1 MKEYF
6 RGLRHGLAL
15 AYAKGPSPFQVLDAA
30 MRFAEP
36 MRRPAVLDHWRGAYP
51 LVQLTKQQ
59 QKSLEAWS
67 VEWRERSPCF

>member
-1 MKEYF
+1 MKEYV
-6 RGLRHGLAL
+6 RGLRHGLTRADS
-15 AYAKGPSPFQVLDAA
+15 KGPTPFQVLDAA

-36 MRRPAVLDHWRGAYP
+36 WRRPAVLDYWRGEYP

-67 VEWRERSPCF
+67 VEWRERSQCS